1 MALPIFFFSTGLL
14 SSVGIRY
21 AGSRT
26 FLAFEGI
33 LAIVIPS
40 VAMGTLFVVNG
51 RISKGILLSFL
62 VFLHLIVAL
71 YIASISPGT
80 MNTNDLKEIGNLSI
94 LIVSGVWIGIAIG
107 SIVGIEKRQQARD
120 E

>member
-1 MALPIFFFSTGLL
+1 MALPMFFFSTGLL
-14 SSVGIRY
+14 SSFGIRY

-26 FLAFEGI
+26 FLTFEGI

-51 RISKGILLSFL
+51 RISKSVLLSFL

-71 YIASISPGT
+71 YIASISPGA
-80 MNTNDLKEIGNLSI
+80 MGINELKEIGNLSI
-94 LIVSGVWIGIAIG
+94 LIVSGVWTGIAIG
-107 SIVGIEKRQQARD
+107 SIVGIGKRQQAED